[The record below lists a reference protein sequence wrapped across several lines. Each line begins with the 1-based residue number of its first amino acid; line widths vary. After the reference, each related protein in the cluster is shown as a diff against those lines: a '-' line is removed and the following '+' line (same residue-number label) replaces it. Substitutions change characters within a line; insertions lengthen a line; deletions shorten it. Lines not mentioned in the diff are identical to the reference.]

1 MLLSIE
7 ALNKKNNMS
16 TQTIILIGVGVYIV
30 IMLMVGIYSSKK
42 THSIA
47 EFAVAGRS
55 MPLWLCATT
64 IVATWFG
71 GGMMIGG
78 AGAAYDDG
86 MLGVIADPFGGAL
99 CLVLIG
105 LFFVRLIRRLRFYSF
120 VEFIEQRFGTTA
132 GAICGF
138 ISATSSL
145 MWVAGMLVAFGVIFE
160 TLTGVPLAIGIIG
173 GSIVVIAYT
182 SLGGMLAVA
191 LTDFIQ
197 MMIIAV
203 GLIMLLVVV
212 LIDVGGWSAISSQ
225 LPEHTFRMIPLEHT
239 LDRWLIYLRM
249 WLIFGLGD
257 IVSQS
262 LLQRAMSAKSERVA
276 QQSFYVG
283 AVAYIGF
290 AMIPV
295 LLGIIGS
302 VTMPGLENSESIIP
316 ALALEHL
323 HPVAI
328 AVFVGA
334 LLAAIMSSC
343 DSAILAA
350 ATIISTN
357 LLPLVK
363 PDPSERLRLVVI
375 RAAIPVGGALAV
387 VGALNAQV
395 VFDTILDAN
404 LLILAAVIGPFIL
417 GVWWR
422 KANRMGALAGMWAGL
437 GSWLLASTF
446 WPELPGDLIG
456 FGACMVTMFVVTP
469 LTQTF
474 DPPRGLVDHDGNE
487 VELDNRLGVLR

>member
-1 MLLSIE
+1 
-7 ALNKKNNMS
+7 MS
-16 TQTIILIGVGVYIV
+16 TQAVILIGVAVYMV
-30 IMLMVGIYSSKK
+30 IMVAVGIYSAKK
-42 THSIA
+42 SHSMA
-47 EFAVAGRS
+47 DFAVAGRS
-55 MPLWLCATT
+55 MPLWLCTIT

-105 LFFVRLIRRLRFYSF
+105 LFFVRLIRRLRLYSF
-120 VEFIEQRFGTTA
+120 VEFIEQRFGRTA

-138 ISATSSL
+138 ISASSSL

-160 TLTGVPLAIGIIG
+160 TLTGIPLEIGIIG
-173 GSIVVIAYT
+173 GAVIVIAYT

-203 GLIMLLVVV
+203 GLVMLLVVV
-212 LIDVGGWSAISSQ
+212 LIDVGGWSAIAAQ
-225 LPEHTFRMIPLEHT
+225 MPEHTFRMLPLEHT
-239 LDRWLIYLRM
+239 LDRWLLYLRM

-257 IVSQS
+257 ICSQS

-283 AVAYIGF
+283 AIAYIGF

-323 HPVAI
+323 HPFAI

-350 ATIISTN
+350 ATVISTN

-363 PDPSERLRLVVI
+363 RNPSERLRLIVI
-375 RAAIPVGGALAV
+375 RAAIPAGGVMAV
-387 VGALNAQV
+387 AGALNAQV
-395 VFDTILDAN
+395 VFNTILDAN

-417 GVWWR
+417 GVWWK
-422 KANRMGALAGMWAGL
+422 KANRAGALAGMSAGL
-437 GSWLLASTF
+437 GSWIVVATF
-446 WPELPGDLIG
+446 WPAQPADLIG
-456 FGACMVTMFVVTP
+456 FGACVVTMLVITP
-469 LTQTF
+469 LTQTI
-474 DPPRGLVDHDGNE
+474 DPPRGLVDHEGNE